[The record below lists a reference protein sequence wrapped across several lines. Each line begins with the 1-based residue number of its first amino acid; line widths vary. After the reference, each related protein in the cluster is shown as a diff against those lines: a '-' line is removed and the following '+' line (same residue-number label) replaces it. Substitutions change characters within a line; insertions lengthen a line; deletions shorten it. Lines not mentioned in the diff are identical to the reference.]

1 MDRYEFVASKDY
13 KKLLIENHVEITDAT
28 FASLVF
34 HNKFIST
41 EKIENTLKSL
51 ALTTKNKELKKQIT
65 LYLQKKQDNL
75 EKFYHNDEGCY
86 FEMCFQD
93 ELSGV
98 IYRSYE
104 KAYEDALLEKQP
116 FKISKE
122 YFEDNYDQVGD
133 EVILGTLAFNESG
146 QLQDYGRFQLYRKT
160 VQYPVHSFE
169 EDYIDLP
176 YFFRQG
182 DIVKIVGENQ
192 YGIVYSFED
201 DKDEEDYRKLARR
214 GDYTDFSMTVD
225 LIFENDTYVFDG
237 FNHRHVAP
245 TEIEYAVF
253 ENNNDPKKR
262 FLEYMVKTLYHSSF
276 FFGTRDNGR
285 MDQIL
290 KRLKKLWEQYPDLRL
305 GQLLLITCGT
315 EDLFAIEDE
324 DLLKLIDNDIFE

>member
-1 MDRYEFVASKDY
+1 MDRYEFIASKDY

-41 EKIENTLKSL
+41 EKIDNTIKSL

-65 LYLQKKQDNL
+65 LYLQKKQDDL

-122 YFEDNYDQVGD
+122 YFEDNYGQVGD

-225 LIFENDTYVFDG
+225 LIFEN
-237 FNHRHVAP
+237 
-245 TEIEYAVF
+245 
-253 ENNNDPKKR
+253 NNDPKKR

-276 FFGTRDNGR
+276 FFGTRDKGR

>member
-1 MDRYEFVASKDY
+1 
-13 KKLLIENHVEITDAT
+13 
-28 FASLVF
+28 
-34 HNKFIST
+34 
-41 EKIENTLKSL
+41 
-51 ALTTKNKELKKQIT
+51 
-65 LYLQKKQDNL
+65 
-75 EKFYHNDEGCY
+75 
-86 FEMCFQD
+86 MCFQD

-290 KRLKKLWEQYPDLRL
+290 KCLKKLWEQYPDLRL